1 MLDINYIRAN
11 RKKVEDAIHNKGYEI
26 SLDQILSLDD
36 ERKNLSQRIDALR
49 QERNQISA
57 KMKDGKPDQSLIEK
71 GKTIKKDLKL
81 IRS

>member
-71 GKTIKKDLKL
+71 GRLSKKTCLN
-81 IRS
+81 